1 MTTARS
7 TATTAWARVRLE
19 TGESSDKLW
28 DVSSDT
34 AEARVD
40 IGSSPV
46 CAWVVRARGV
56 APRHVELFWNG
67 STLWV
72 GNATGD
78 GSVRIDGKTFSEW
91 HQVSGSLRL
100 EFGEAV
106 MFVEAKNESPPL
118 ATTSA
123 FTPPTDPKATS
134 WDTAN
139 DATIVHAD
147 TQLPRPSEVHYSPA
161 PSSSGGVAAP
171 RVPPPPKRNIPAPP
185 PSRKV
190 PPTREAAAPSSR
202 VSDLLPATPSRPPA
216 YFDESTRIRPDLA
229 PSIASPVA
237 GALASFEE
245 ETRFPI
251 ERPVPAPAT
260 TPVVTHSRETPA
272 QSPAPL
278 PTDNPFVP
286 PPPPEAEPAV
296 KVFQQLT
303 EKLQAIRT
311 SQRLSVPL
319 RTWALLFAVVIMG
332 SYALAVVRQKRL
344 DAEAAATPRASA
356 ATQERRTPP
365 PSVETTGAQANA
377 GDMTELARQGA
388 AKLFSGRLAEALP
401 VYRDLA
407 ARDAQ
412 NPAYVVVV
420 RSLEKRLGL
429 CANGG
434 TSCAR

>member
-7 TATTAWARVRLE
+7 TATTAWARVRLA
-19 TGESSDKLW
+19 TGESSEKLW
-28 DVSSDT
+28 DISSDT
-34 AEARVD
+34 PEARVD
-40 IGSSPV
+40 IGASTV
-46 CAWVVRARGV
+46 CSWVVQARGV

-72 GNATGD
+72 GNATRD
-78 GSVRIDGKTFSEW
+78 DSVRIDGKTFSEW
-91 HQVSGSLRL
+91 HEVSGTVRL

-106 MFVEAKNESPPL
+106 MFVEAKNESAAL
-118 ATTSA
+118 STTTA
-123 FTPPTDPKATS
+123 YTPPTDPKATS

-139 DATIVHAD
+139 DATIVHPEA
-147 TQLPRPSEVHYSPA
+147 QLPRPPEAHYSPA
-161 PSSSGGVAAP
+161 PSSSGGVSAP
-171 RVPPPPKRNIPAPP
+171 HLPPTKRSIPAPP
-185 PSRKV
+185 PPSRKAKPV
-190 PPTREAAAPSSR
+190 PPAPPSSR
-202 VSDLLPATPSRPPA
+202 VADLLPANVSAPPA
-216 YFDESTRIRPDLA
+216 YSEESTRIRPDLA
-229 PSIASPVA
+229 PSVAAPVS

-245 ETRFPI
+245 ATRFPV
-251 ERPVPAPAT
+251 ERVAPAPAAM
-260 TPVVTHSRETPA
+260 PVVTHSREAPA
-272 QSPAPL
+272 LPSPAL
-278 PTDNPFVP
+278 SDNPFAP

-296 KVFQQLT
+296 KAFQQLT

-311 SQRLSVPL
+311 SQRLSIPL

-344 DAEAAATPRASA
+344 DAEAAAAPRAAA

-365 PSVETTGAQANA
+365 PSVETTGAQANS

-401 VYRDLA
+401 VYRELA

-412 NPAYVVVV
+412 NPAYAVVV

-429 CANGG
+429 CANGA